1 MRIKLNDINEQE
13 ERDLNADLSFIKLLV
28 NHIKKTPNKVW
39 SKQQADFINS
49 VLRGANQ
56 DRELY
61 LKVKE
66 IMKKS

>member
-1 MRIKLNDINEQE
+1 MGTKLEEIRNQE
-13 ERDLNADLSFIKLLV
+13 ERDLKGDLEFIKLLV
-28 NHIKKTPNKVW
+28 DYIKKTPNKVW

-49 VLRGANQ
+49 VLKGANQ
-56 DRELY
+56 DKELY